1 MRHTT
6 FIPFKIGFPSPKCWA
21 LFALLVSSRIATADA
36 AKAAIAPPQPDLAKS
51 DSHAEISGA
60 EPKSPA
66 TDAFR
71 SAVPTKTPSSG
82 GIVAP
87 KKGIPQ
93 SVAGKTNLVRP
104 SAEDSRS
111 NRPGG
116 ATNLLSSKKGGG
128 SDSERPSTKTNS
140 SATEPKDADAI
151 SLLNSEPL
159 PAEIQNKLSPHVVP
173 SKSVTNGPVTKLP
186 PKPPELTEGELRHPI
201 PAELAES
208 GNVLLP
214 PASDLAAAQMKYF
227 RGLINTARDLRKKH
241 QPALAEDMLIQ
252 ILSDDAPEAAQ
263 RDALYE
269 LGMAV
274 LDRRDLPRTQQI
286 LAQFARKYP
295 SDPMTAE
302 VLLRQGLLYR
312 DMGAPS
318 LAISKFYAVM
328 STALNLNGEQV
339 EHYQRVVLLAQ
350 TEIADTYSLQG
361 KYEDAADFYRR
372 VLKLENPNLN
382 EPLIRFKL
390 IKCYDVLKNSDKLVA
405 EGQRFVERFPDDPQ
419 IPEVRFILASVFK
432 SSNRRRE
439 AIEQT
444 MALLQAEKT
453 KSDKAPEIWA
463 YWQQR
468 TGNDIGSQL
477 YSEGD
482 YLSALQVYRCLAGL
496 NKDPGWEVPANYQI
510 GLVLERLGQPE
521 KAGEIYQ
528 AILSRE
534 KEVPEKS
541 LTPNLKLVFEMCRWR
556 KEQLVWESSALRA
569 TREIANATVLPP
581 VTAPNESAVAA
592 AARQK

>member
-1 MRHTT
+1 MRQYLSAIFRIRFACLKGLT
-6 FIPFKIGFPSPKCWA
+6 IASL
-21 LFALLVSSRIATADA
+21 LFAHCSVMADA
-36 AKAAIAPPQPDLAKS
+36 SKAAIAPVQPDIGKPES
-51 DSHAEISGA
+51 RAEISSGEPKLSPNVVSGVAKKLVTPGQSAKTNITRASAEEPRQNRSVTATNSLATKKGA
-60 EPKSPA
+60 E
-66 TDAFR
+66 
-71 SAVPTKTPSSG
+71 SG
-82 GIVAP
+82 VGRP
-87 KKGIPQ
+87 L
-93 SVAGKTNLVRP
+93 GKP
-104 SAEDSRS
+104 E
-111 NRPGG
+111 P
-116 ATNLLSSKKGGG
+116 
-128 SDSERPSTKTNS
+128 NS
-140 SATEPKDADAI
+140 SQAADVDAV

-159 PAEIQNKLSPHVVP
+159 PSEVQNKLSPRVISTKP
-173 SKSVTNGPVTKLP
+173 ATNGPVAKLP
-186 PKPPELTEGELRHPI
+186 TKPPELTEGELRHPI
-201 PAELAES
+201 AADLAES

-214 PASDLAAAQMKYF
+214 PPADLASAQMKYF
-227 RGLINTARDLRKKH
+227 RGLVNSARELRKKH

-252 ILSDDAPEAAQ
+252 ILSDEAPEAIQ

-312 DMGAPS
+312 EMGAPS

-361 KYEDAADFYRR
+361 RYEDAADFYRR

-390 IKCYDVLKNSDKLVA
+390 IKCYDVLKNADKLIA

-419 IPEVRFILASVFK
+419 IPEVRFILASIFK
-432 SSNRRRE
+432 SANRRRE

-468 TGNDIGSQL
+468 TGNDIGNQL
-477 YSEGD
+477 YTEGD

-521 KAGEIYQ
+521 KAAELYQ
-528 AILSRE
+528 SILSRE
-534 KEVPEKS
+534 KDVPEKS

-556 KEQLVWESSALRA
+556 KDQLAWESSALRA
-569 TREIANATVLPP
+569 TREIANASVLPP
-581 VTAPNESAVAA
+581 VTTPGVSAVAGA
-592 AARQK
+592 VGRK